1 MSVAKSKNLELLS
14 DYKSHNQYYKKFNT
28 VAEWTEEWTFKKFK
42 TDTFTHKI
50 HKYPAMFIPQ
60 LARKIIETYSKKND
74 LVLDIFNGSGSTM
87 VECKLLERNAIGIEI
102 NPLANL
108 IAKVKITNIDIEKA
122 RQKLKTINEKFIDK
136 NFKFKII
143 EFNNIDFWF
152 KPNVKKMF
160 SKILYQ
166 INSIKEQ
173 EIKDFF
179 KVCLSEIVRE
189 FSICNHSGF
198 KMHRD
203 KNKINKSVNKLDF
216 IKKFNSVC
224 DKNIYSLYEFINNTT
239 NRNISKFI
247 KGCTKKF
254 YSQIGK
260 EKVDLILTSPSYGDS
275 HTTVAYGQ
283 FSRLSSQMLNLSLE
297 GLDNIAKLD
306 NNLLGGKTSKK
317 NEYNKTVSKS
327 LTLCN
332 TVELFK
338 TKISALNNQKKEK
351 IKMEKR
357 LLDVLSFYYDLDIC
371 LKNGID
377 YLKPGKHFVLVTGSR
392 VVKMIK
398 LHTDIIVSELAE
410 NYNMK
415 LISVFYRN
423 IENKR
428 MPNKVSAT
436 NVVGEK
442 APTMTKESIVVL
454 KKLNT

>member
-1 MSVAKSKNLELLS
+1 MVVAKSKNLELLS

-28 VAEWTEEWTFKKFK
+28 ASEWMEEWTFKKFK
-42 TDTFTHKI
+42 TNTFTHKI

-60 LARKIIETYSKKND
+60 LTRKIIEKYSNKND
-74 LVLDIFNGSGSTM
+74 SVLDIFNGSGSTM
-87 VECKLLERNAIGIEI
+87 VECMLLERNAIGIEI

-108 IAKVKITNIDIEKA
+108 ITKVKITHIDIEEVK
-122 RQKLKTINEKFIDK
+122 QNLKIINEKFEDK
-136 NFKFKII
+136 NFKFKTI

-152 KPNVKKMF
+152 KTNVKKMF

-166 INSIKEQ
+166 ISFIRDRA
-173 EIKDFF
+173 IKDFF

-189 FSICNHSGF
+189 FSLCNHSGF

-203 KNKINKSVNKLDF
+203 KKKIDKSVNKCRF
-216 IKKFNSVC
+216 IKRFNSVC
-224 DKNIYSLYEFINNTT
+224 NKNIYSLYEFINNMSNHNT
-239 NRNISKFI
+239 SKII
-247 KGCTKKF
+247 KGCSKKF
-254 YSQIGK
+254 YSEIGK

-297 GLDNIAKLD
+297 GLDDIAKLD
-306 NNLLGGKTSKK
+306 NNLLGGKTNKK
-317 NEYNKTVSKS
+317 NQYNKVVSKS
-327 LTLCN
+327 LTLSN
-332 TVELFK
+332 TIELFK
-338 TKISALNNQKKEK
+338 TKILALNNQKKEK

-371 LKNGID
+371 LKNGVD
-377 YLKPGKHFVLVTGSR
+377 YLKSGKYFILVTGSR
-392 VVKMIK
+392 VVKMVK
-398 LHTDIIVSELAE
+398 LHTDIILSELAE

-415 LISVFYRN
+415 LVSIFYRN

-436 NVVGEK
+436 NIVGEK